1 MIALTTRD
9 GICRAQTNKENLVWL
24 ISTQQASDQ
33 RLLTQTMNQRVRCP
47 NYWEIL
53 LVVVALPHTSKV
65 GNNNNKSVIIGE
77 ILKNDKTY
85 FLVFSFTVTA
95 S

>member
-1 MIALTTRD
+1 MITLTTRD

-33 RLLTQTMNQRVRCP
+33 RLLTMNQRVECP
-47 NYWEIL
+47 HYWEIF

-77 ILKNDKTY
+77 ILKNDKK
-85 FLVFSFTVTA
+85 
-95 S
+95 